1 MDCITHE
8 LQRRSDDIHS
18 EYQENVNDH
27 LSKCK
32 DHIQHGRFYEEN
44 HLLQALFLLVQ
55 SAVLY
60 NPIIS

>member
-1 MDCITHE
+1 MDCITH
-8 LQRRSDDIHS
+8 IHS